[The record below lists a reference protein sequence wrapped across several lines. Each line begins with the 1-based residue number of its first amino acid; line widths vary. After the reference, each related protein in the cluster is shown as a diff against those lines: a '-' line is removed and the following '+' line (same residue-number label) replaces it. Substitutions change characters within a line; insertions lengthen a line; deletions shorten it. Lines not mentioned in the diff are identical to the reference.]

1 MATKTVG
8 QLKLDLF
15 RDISPASPDD
25 SRDLNGA
32 IEQAAE
38 EMLSF
43 IKPKDLSKRT
53 TIENALYDQV
63 NRYTCPEDLD
73 TNKIM
78 QWTRL
83 KGMKEVGDW
92 FNPMTQV
99 TNLAFDQATRNHDS
113 ELNIFTIEYQS
124 GKKFI
129 KVSDMRQEGNS
140 GLTLA
145 QMNSIT
151 EDGTWLTF
159 GNVVNL
165 QTDNLTYVSGSGSL
179 RFDINDSGNIGGIE
193 NFNMTP
199 FNIKDFLNVGK
210 IFSWLD
216 VPNLRQIQT
225 VTLDLFSSLTDYYS
239 ITVSSPHDTD
249 QFQLEWNLLGFALDS
264 STMNTVGT
272 PNPAAINHVK
282 VTFVTNG
289 TLNMN
294 SVRMDNIVAR
304 KGSVYGIQYVSNQ
317 LFQDPITG
325 LFKSRPTLDSDLITL
340 EYNSYQVFR
349 GYCASILA
357 EELVSNNT
365 DVAKIDEKRDRAI
378 AIYKNKNKEEYIDET
393 QTMRRFGV
401 EYGYRNRFGRSN
413 YKHDQNHPEN
423 G

>member
-1 MATKTVG
+1 MAKTVG

-32 IEQAAE
+32 LEQGIE

-43 IKPKDLSKRT
+43 VKPKDLSKRV

-63 NRYTCPEDLD
+63 NRYYCPPDLD

-78 QWTRL
+78 QWYRL
-83 KGMKEVGDW
+83 KDNKAVGDW
-92 FNPMTQV
+92 FSPLTQV
-99 TNLAFDQATRNHDS
+99 TNMAFDQYTRNHNIDA
-113 ELNIFTIEYQS
+113 NIFAIEYQS

-129 KVSDMRQEGNS
+129 KVSDRNSETQS
-140 GLTLA
+140 GLTLH
-145 QMNSIT
+145 QMNSLT
-151 EDGTWLTF
+151 ENGTWLTF

-165 QTDNLTYVSGSGSL
+165 ATDNLTYVSGNGSL
-179 RFDINDSGNIGGIE
+179 RFNINDSSDTGGIE
-193 NFNMTP
+193 NFNVTP
-199 FNIKDFLNVGK
+199 FDIEDFLNVGK

-249 QFQLEWNLLGFALDS
+249 QFQLEWNLLGFELDS
-264 STMNTVGT
+264 STMNTIGT
-272 PNPAAINHVK
+272 PNPKAINHIR

-304 KGSVYGIQYVSNQ
+304 KGHVYGIQYISNQ
-317 LFQDPITG
+317 VFQDPVSG
-325 LFKSRPTLDSDLITL
+325 LFKSRPTEDSDVIIL
-340 EYNSYQVFR
+340 EYDTYQMYR

-357 EELVSNNT
+357 QELVS
-365 DVAKIDEKRDRAI
+365 DRGDIQKIDNMRDASI
-378 AIYKNKNKEEYIDET
+378 AIYKKKHKEEYTEET

-401 EYGYRNRFGRSN
+401 EYGRQNVFGQSN
-413 YKHDQNHPEN
+413 FDHRQDIANDN
-423 G
+423 N